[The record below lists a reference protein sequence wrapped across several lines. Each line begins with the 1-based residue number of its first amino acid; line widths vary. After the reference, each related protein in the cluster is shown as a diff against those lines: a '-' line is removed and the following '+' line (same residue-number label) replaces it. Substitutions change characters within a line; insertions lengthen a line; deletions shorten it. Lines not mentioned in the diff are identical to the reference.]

1 MKYFVFIKNRFNQV
15 ACVGEAEKSPDNLIA
30 LDLDVPLPAKT
41 KIILTP
47 QEQSGRVIPLL
58 RRIK

>member
-15 ACVGEAEKSPDNLIA
+15 ACVGEAEEFQDGIIS
-30 LDLDVPLPAKT
+30 LDLDTPLPEKT

-47 QEQSGRVIPLL
+47 QEQTARVIPML
-58 RRIK
+58 RRVK